1 MPYTTYNCDALQG
14 GAARALDSYGVATL
28 TTGDRAIVA
37 LSGTVYY
44 FVYDSTA
51 TAAETVAAHPYV
63 IRPDDYSAGG
73 NWEEYTPELAGD
85 TSPQLGG
92 LLDTNAFAIDES
104 YATVAS
110 HATTSAIWAALGNVI
125 NFTGTETITD
135 FPAANRA
142 GAQRFLICAAACVFT
157 HAG

>member
-63 IRPDDYSAGG
+63 IRPDDYSTEG
-73 NWEEYTPELAGD
+73 NWEEYEPVGGGDVVDD

-125 NFTGTETITD
+125 N
-135 FPAANRA
+135 
-142 GAQRFLICAAACVFT
+142 Q
-157 HAG
+157 